1 MAPEF
6 NVPKN
11 ITEYWKGDDII
22 AFAKNPKSF
31 RRSSIMP
38 PVTSL
43 QDSDFKE
50 IILYLKYMK
59 DHKVSEG
66 L

>member
-1 MAPEF
+1 MKCDSLNVVGGSMAPEF

-11 ITEYWKGDDII
+11 ITEYWKGDNII

-43 QDSDFKE
+43 
-50 IILYLKYMK
+50 
-59 DHKVSEG
+59 
-66 L
+66 